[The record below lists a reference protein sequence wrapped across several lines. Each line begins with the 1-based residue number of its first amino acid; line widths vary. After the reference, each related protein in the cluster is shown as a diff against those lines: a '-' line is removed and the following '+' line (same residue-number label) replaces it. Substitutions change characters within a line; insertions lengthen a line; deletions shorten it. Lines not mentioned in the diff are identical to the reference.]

1 MSKNMKDVQQCASR
15 FFVILSNELSV
26 IRPQVLVSTVFAV
39 QSNFFGVADIIQN
52 YIAMNTYYA
61 DQRIYLMN
69 KIIKL

>member
-1 MSKNMKDVQQCASR
+1 MCNIVHLG